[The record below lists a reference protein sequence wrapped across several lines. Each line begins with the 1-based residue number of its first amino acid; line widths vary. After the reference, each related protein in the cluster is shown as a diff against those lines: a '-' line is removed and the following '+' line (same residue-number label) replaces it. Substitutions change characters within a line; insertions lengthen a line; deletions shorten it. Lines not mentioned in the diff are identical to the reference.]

1 MELISAFPFMGTIS
15 RSTENPLG
23 DDIQS
28 TVYSGK
34 MDLKVSTPEI
44 GVVAQEANYLAY
56 LPLTK
61 VNNVYANSIR
71 KGDKFS
77 CNMYGEVIK
86 GVVVNAMPSQLGG
99 LTVYVNRELW

>member
-1 MELISAFPFMGTIS
+1 MELISEFPFTGTIKTF
-15 RSTENPLG
+15 TENPLG
-23 DDIQS
+23 DDLES
-28 TVYSGK
+28 VVYSGK

-56 LPLTK
+56 LPISK
-61 VNNVYANSIR
+61 VNGAYVNPVK

-77 CNMYGEVIK
+77 CNMYGEVVT
-86 GVVVNAMPSQLGG
+86 GVVVNAMPSQLGR